1 MTLIL
6 FNFSICC
13 RLNQHWLHSSVRPPR
28 HGDMLTPALCP
39 KCHHQLIVPPSPF
52 YQNTLRVPPSQIL
65 SPPPPV
71 PPRNV
76 VLNVEVNLKIE
87 LPKLSF
93 ADGTVVSKA
102 LQCGGGIVPPLVE
115 ESRNLDTNSTTTNS
129 VENFTTCIESNSP
142 SPPVQIGNNPF
153 LSTSLENSPN
163 HHVQVDSNP
172 HSTTCLERNS
182 SSNPSL
188 VRSIESTFP
197 IGADENR
204 PSWILESPRDTFSI
218 RLNQQR
224 ISLRQQIPLN
234 IPLSREIC
242 QRDLD
247 TLTATVRV
255 LRMSGMYLL
264 N

>member
-6 FNFSICC
+6 FNFSICY

-93 ADGTVVSKA
+93 ADGTVVSKSFTMWRRHRPA
-102 LQCGGGIVPPLVE
+102 TGGRVEKFRHQLHDHKLCRKFHNLYRIKFSEPSCPDRKQSLLINLFRKLSKSPWSSRQQSPFHHLFRKKFVKQSLSCSKHRKHISNRGRRKSAVLDSRVSTRYIFDKTESAEDLPP
-115 ESRNLDTNSTTTNS
+115 SADTSQHSAQPRNLPERLGHPHCHCS
-129 VENFTTCIESNSP
+129 SP
-142 SPPVQIGNNPF
+142 A
-153 LSTSLENSPN
+153 
-163 HHVQVDSNP
+163 HVRYV
-172 HSTTCLERNS
+172 
-182 SSNPSL
+182 
-188 VRSIESTFP
+188 
-197 IGADENR
+197 
-204 PSWILESPRDTFSI
+204 
-218 RLNQQR
+218 
-224 ISLRQQIPLN
+224 
-234 IPLSREIC
+234 
-242 QRDLD
+242 
-247 TLTATVRV
+247 LT
-255 LRMSGMYLL
+255 
-264 N
+264 